1 MEVLSAVNTSG
12 VNASGVNASGVSPA
26 GPIGF
31 LVVEDDF
38 RVARIHTQR
47 ALRVPGFE
55 CVGEVRTAAEARE
68 TILTA
73 KPELMLLD
81 VYLPDEDGIS
91 LLRSLRA
98 DDNAPDCIL
107 ITAAHDLE
115 TVRAAV
121 RAGVIYYLVKPFGFE
136 KFKWV
141 LETYREWRNQLAS
154 AAVADQATIDAL
166 YRLLRPA
173 GAEAPRNKL
182 PLTMQRVLDTVRA
195 ASHPVGATEIAT
207 ELGTSRPT
215 AQRYLTALESQGV
228 IELQLE
234 YGTTG
239 RPTNEYRP
247 RT

>member
-1 MEVLSAVNTSG
+1 MK
-12 VNASGVNASGVSPA
+12 ASD
-26 GPIGF
+26 PIGF

-47 ALRVPGFE
+47 ALRVPGFT
-55 CVGEVRTAAEARE
+55 CVGEVPTAAAARE
-68 TILTA
+68 AITTA
-73 KPELMLLD
+73 KPDLMLLD
-81 VYLPDEDGIS
+81 VYLPDEDGLS

-107 ITAAHDLE
+107 ITAAQDLE

-136 KFKWV
+136 KLKWV
-141 LETYREWRNQLAS
+141 LETYREWRHHLAS
-154 AAVADQATIDAL
+154 GDVADQAAIDRL

-173 GAEAPRNKL
+173 DTDTPRNRL
-182 PLTMQRVLDTVRA
+182 PLTMQRVLDAVRTS
-195 ASHPVGATEIAT
+195 SHPVGAAEIAT
-207 ELGTSRPT
+207 QLGTSRPT
-215 AQRYLTALESQGV
+215 AQRYLTVLEGQGT
-228 IELQLE
+228 IELHLE

-247 RT
+247 RY